1 MVRKNKLKFL
11 HLVRGCIRVLCH
23 TLINAEQVK
32 CTLYTISIYY
42 AKPYS
47 AKNKLC
53 KNAVNYQARSGNV
66 VDQIVFRGK
75 RMYRLELQT

>member
-47 AKNKLC
+47 AKN
-53 KNAVNYQARSGNV
+53 NYAKMPLTIKARSGKV

>member
-32 CTLYTISIYY
+32 CTLYTNYIYY

-47 AKNKLC
+47 AIKTTMKKPLSKYEFDACC
-53 KNAVNYQARSGNV
+53 KSNIA
-66 VDQIVFRGK
+66 FRGK

>member
-32 CTLYTISIYY
+32 CTLYTNYIYY

-47 AKNKLC
+47 AIKTTMKNRYQNTNLMLV
-53 KNAVNYQARSGNV
+53 VN
-66 VDQIVFRGK
+66 QISHSEESVCID
-75 RMYRLELQT
+75 